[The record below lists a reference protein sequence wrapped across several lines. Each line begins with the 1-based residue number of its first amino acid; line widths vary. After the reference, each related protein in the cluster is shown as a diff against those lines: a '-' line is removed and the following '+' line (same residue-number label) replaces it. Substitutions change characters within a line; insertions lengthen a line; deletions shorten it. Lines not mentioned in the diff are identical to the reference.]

1 MLNLRNFYFKLQKSS
16 WMDGRAISPFWT
28 VLMVENIY
36 FIFYFSNWIR
46 FDLHDH
52 NLVQLDMF
60 VIAAFKGMGVKNH
73 HKIIVHHHRY
83 VPDNG
88 ASLNPR
94 ECWTM
99 LLECHSDL
107 TYVGPISVHQNA
119 CNMWSDTV
127 LLNSDDVFELIEI
140 TCCCMI
146 SSRYSTSFIYFPLT
160 VTRDVCSF
168 MSSNPI
174 THHHAA
180 SIKLYARQ

>member
-1 MLNLRNFYFKLQKSS
+1 MNGWSCYFAILNSFNGGEYIIFFLFFKLNKVWFTWSQSRSTGYVRDSS
-16 WMDGRAISPFWT
+16 IQRHGCKKT
-28 VLMVENIY
+28 
-36 FIFYFSNWIR
+36 
-46 FDLHDH
+46 
-52 NLVQLDMF
+52 
-60 VIAAFKGMGVKNH
+60 
-73 HKIIVHHHRY
+73 HKIIFHHHRC

-127 LLNSDDVFELIEI
+127 LLNSDDVFELNEI